1 MASNFI
7 SPCFPHF
14 FPFQMHFLPTF
25 SPSKMQFPSDHS
37 LFTTVQSDDD
47 SWLDAGTKQFFDP
60 AAGGSTHSS
69 PLSEADLTYSPPLPC
84 SWSPPLSEADLT
96 YSPPLPSCSWSPP
109 LPEADLTCS
118 PVPCSWSPPLSEA
131 DLTCSSPLPCS
142 WSPPPSEAGLP
153 YSSPPPAVDRLPFS
167 VGLPRSSTPFW
178 QQICSTCNIT
188 VFRHDNPQIFLAAVP
203 GRNHVKP
210 RSDERAHRADQ
221 RTREQ
226 RQNGK

>member
-1 MASNFI
+1 
-7 SPCFPHF
+7 
-14 FPFQMHFLPTF
+14 MHFLPTF
-25 SPSKMQFPSDHS
+25 SPSKMQFSSDHS

-47 SWLDAGTKQFFDP
+47 SWFDAGTKQFFDS
-60 AAGGSTHSS
+60 AAGGSTH
-69 PLSEADLTYSPPLPC
+69 
-84 SWSPPLSEADLT
+84 SPPLSEADLT

-118 PVPCSWSPPLSEA
+118 SPVPCSWSPPLSEA
-131 DLTCSSPLPCS
+131 
-142 WSPPPSEAGLP
+142 GLP
-153 YSSPPPAVDRLPFS
+153 YTSPPPAVDRLPFP

-188 VFRHDNPQIFLAAVP
+188 VLRHDNPQIFLAAVP

-210 RSDERAHRADQ
+210 RSDERSHRASQ

-226 RQNGK
+226 GQNGKWS

>member
-1 MASNFI
+1 MPQQTFLFKQRGIQFYI
-7 SPCFPHF
+7 SLFSSF
-14 FPFQMHFLPTF
+14 FPFFKCISFRPPVHQRCNSLPTT
-25 SPSKMQFPSDHS
+25 S

-118 PVPCSWSPPLSEA
+118 PPLPCSWSPPLSEA

-142 WSPPPSEAGLP
+142 WSPPLSEAGLP
-153 YSSPPPAVDRLPFS
+153 YTSPPPCS
-167 VGLPRSSTPFW
+167 GSTPLSSW
-178 QQICSTCNIT
+178 STSQSY
-188 VFRHDNPQIFLAAVP
+188 PFLATDLLCLQHNSP
-203 GRNHVKP
+203 QTRRSTDIPCSRSRTQP
-210 RSDERAHRADQ
+210 RQAE
-221 RTREQ
+221 
-226 RQNGK
+226 K

>member
-69 PLSEADLTYSPPLPC
+69 PLPY
-84 SWSPPLSEADLT
+84 SWSPPLSEADLP
-96 YSPPLPSCSWSPP
+96 YSSPL
-109 LPEADLTCS
+109 
-118 PVPCSWSPPLSEA
+118 PCSWSPPLSEA
-131 DLTCSSPLPCS
+131 DLTCSSPVPCS
-142 WSPPPSEAGLP
+142 WSPPLSEAGLP
-153 YSSPPPAVDRLPFS
+153 YTSPPPAVDRLPFP

-178 QQICSTCNIT
+178 QQICSTCPASGRSCSVLNHPYLVLPGDT
-188 VFRHDNPQIFLAAVP
+188 QYSHSSHSSAPTAPTAVLPQLP
-203 GRNHVKP
+203 QLP
-210 RSDERAHRADQ
+210 Q
-221 RTREQ
+221 LP
-226 RQNGK
+226 

>member
-14 FPFQMHFLPTF
+14 FPFQMHLLPTF
-25 SPSKMQFPSDHS
+25 SPSKMHFPSDHS

-47 SWLDAGTKQFFDP
+47 SWFDAGTMQFFDP

-69 PLSEADLTYSPPLPC
+69 
-84 SWSPPLSEADLT
+84 PLSEADLT

-118 PVPCSWSPPLSEA
+118 SPVPCSWSPPLSEA

-142 WSPPPSEAGLP
+142 WSPPLSEA
-153 YSSPPPAVDRLPFS
+153 

-210 RSDERAHRADQ
+210 RSDERAHRACQ

-226 RQNGK
+226 RQN